1 MREQVILKVNLFS
14 TLLKEI
20 PEMTYL
26 GDPILRTP
34 TEKVSVKE
42 GKEIGE
48 KLGKVLLK
56 LRSIAGYG
64 RGLAAPQ
71 IGEGKSVFVTFVDD
85 KLQTYI
91 NPKITK
97 RSKKTN
103 FYKELCLS
111 SGIMVADIERP
122 ESITMEWT
130 DTDGKEHK
138 KEFDSFMAR
147 LLQHE
152 EAHLRGVPNLD
163 EDCDR
168 TIEIFTGNPLEEK
181 IRESKQS

>member
-1 MREQVILKVNLFS
+1 MRKEVAAKVDLFS
-14 TLLKEI
+14 RLLKEV
-20 PEMTYL
+20 PEITYL

-34 TEKVSVKE
+34 TEKTSVEE

-48 KLGKVLLK
+48 KLGEVIIK

-71 IGEGKSVFVTFVDD
+71 IGIGKSVFVTYLDD
-85 KLQTYI
+85 KVQIYI

-97 RSKKTN
+97 KSKKTN
-103 FYKELCLS
+103 LYKELCLS
-111 SGIMVADIERP
+111 SGIMAADIERS
-122 ESITMEWT
+122 ESITMRWT
-130 DTDGKEHK
+130 DENGKEQEK
-138 KEFDSFMAR
+138 QFDSFMAR

-163 EDCDR
+163 EACDG
-168 TIEIFTGNPLEEK
+168 TIEIFTGDPLQEK
-181 IRESKQS
+181 IRMK